1 MKPDYYDEFQCI
13 ADKCSDNCCTGGW
26 EIDIDEDTY
35 NYCTV
40 SVDPETK
47 KVTMIDLDG
56 QDLQ

>member
-1 MKPDYYDEFQCI
+1 MEAKWGE
-13 ADKCSDNCCTGGW
+13 ASDVYEGEYSHTYSW
-26 EIDIDEDTY
+26 YDEDTY